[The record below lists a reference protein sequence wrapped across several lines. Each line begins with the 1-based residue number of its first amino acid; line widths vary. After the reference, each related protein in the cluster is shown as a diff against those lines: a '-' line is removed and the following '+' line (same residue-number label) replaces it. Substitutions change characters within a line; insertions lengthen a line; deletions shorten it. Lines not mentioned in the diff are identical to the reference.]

1 MEMTSN
7 PKPQDRQFL
16 EARARRPGWKVG
28 VSLGVSFGVFQ
39 TAFTIAND
47 LYERAGLALQPPLT
61 HMTARIY
68 LLDLAIN
75 LTFGIIGGLAV
86 IGLIRLWRTFR
97 LLL

>member
-1 MEMTSN
+1 MTSN

-16 EARARRPGWKVG
+16 EARARRPSWKAG
-28 VSLGVSFGVFQ
+28 VSVGVSFGVCL
-39 TAFTIAND
+39 TAFTIVND

-61 HMTARIY
+61 HMTTRIY

-75 LTFGIIGGLAV
+75 LTGGIAGGVAV
-86 IGLIRLWRTFR
+86 IGLIRLWRKFR